1 MKKEKREKETKKKE
15 QVSEIFDVEKDGEKK
30 IIETHATE
38 DSKEEVPSQEQI
50 KKENKIFKNI
60 IIIMVGFALMFFSVY
75 MIINSMKHFDVNG
88 VKFEIVKEGKLILYK
103 TYLPVMYN
111 GTAASYNFYLRK
123 DPRTL
128 KTMPF
133 NGNLLLESNMVVN
146 MTNSL
151 NCDGDGIIGLA
162 NIVNLYKVLD
172 VNVIKDENASCDAT
186 GRYMYLNILEGNET
200 KVEQFGLRC
209 YNIYANNCQ
218 ILKGTEKFMLETLI
232 RANRVLE

>member
-1 MKKEKREKETKKKE
+1 
-15 QVSEIFDVEKDGEKK
+15 
-30 IIETHATE
+30 
-38 DSKEEVPSQEQI
+38 
-50 KKENKIFKNI
+50 
-60 IIIMVGFALMFFSVY
+60 MVGFALMFFSVY